1 MNHGSIKAC
10 VAVFVLALSSLAA
23 ETQQAAPDL
32 VLLNGKIFT
41 SDAAHPY
48 VQALAIRGEQIAAT
62 GDSVKINALAG
73 PHTKRI
79 DLGGRTV
86 IPGIND
92 AHNHLG
98 ISPPNRID
106 LEMKSPDPAW
116 PEMKAAIAAAVL
128 KAPKGTFL
136 YGEIAWKIFRD
147 LAVNRDTLDQ
157 VAPNNPVVLQTLT
170 NHAWIMN
177 SAALARAGIRDGQ
190 PDPVGGRFERSPD
203 GRLTGV
209 VREYAVFD
217 VERTLADQ
225 TSEADALA
233 ELRESFAEAV
243 KWGITTIQDM
253 SNDMAPERCV
263 ALLEKMPT
271 PIRVRVMRMPGTT
284 PEGRNLKEGRPVA
297 QSSNPLIRV
306 SGTKWMLDGT
316 PVEGTFAPR
325 DDPATVGYFVL
336 HEQLTFPKNQLATML
351 RESLHDHDQLLLHVS
366 SYPPAAAMMDE
377 MQSAGGTRVW
387 AKQRVRFEH
396 GDGLTPDLIP
406 RVKELGIVVVQ
417 NPSHLT
423 VENLNPDLRDIFESL
438 KVQPLRSLL
447 AAGIPVALGSD
458 GPVNPYL
465 NIMFASLDPNRPSE
479 AISREQAVIAY
490 TLTSAYAEFAE
501 KDEGSLEPGK
511 LADLAVLSQDIFT
524 VEASDLPKTESLL
537 TMVGGKIVFDTK
549 VVTKPLVV
557 TDTSRLSVQPCY
569 GRTMVPSSMRSFPR
583 VSKGVL

>member
-177 SAALARAGIRDGQ
+177 SAALARCWNSRWPAGPGWW
-190 PDPVGGRFERSPD
+190 
-203 GRLTGV
+203 T
-209 VREYAVFD
+209 VRKVTRRKAHRGHPRV
-217 VERTLADQ
+217 
-225 TSEADALA
+225 
-233 ELRESFAEAV
+233 
-243 KWGITTIQDM
+243 
-253 SNDMAPERCV
+253 C
-263 ALLEKMPT
+263 
-271 PIRVRVMRMPGTT
+271 RVRCGAHACRPDQRS
-284 PEGRNLKEGRPVA
+284 GRSCRIAREFCRGR
-297 QSSNPLIRV
+297 Q
-306 SGTKWMLDGT
+306 
-316 PVEGTFAPR
+316 
-325 DDPATVGYFVL
+325 VGD
-336 HEQLTFPKNQLATML
+336 
-351 RESLHDHDQLLLHVS
+351 HDHPGHV
-366 SYPPAAAMMDE
+366 E
-377 MQSAGGTRVW
+377 
-387 AKQRVRFEH
+387 
-396 GDGLTPDLIP
+396 
-406 RVKELGIVVVQ
+406 
-417 NPSHLT
+417 
-423 VENLNPDLRDIFESL
+423 
-438 KVQPLRSLL
+438 
-447 AAGIPVALGSD
+447 
-458 GPVNPYL
+458 
-465 NIMFASLDPNRPSE
+465 
-479 AISREQAVIAY
+479 
-490 TLTSAYAEFAE
+490 
-501 KDEGSLEPGK
+501 
-511 LADLAVLSQDIFT
+511 
-524 VEASDLPKTESLL
+524 
-537 TMVGGKIVFDTK
+537 
-549 VVTKPLVV
+549 
-557 TDTSRLSVQPCY
+557 
-569 GRTMVPSSMRSFPR
+569 
-583 VSKGVL
+583 

>member
-10 VAVFVLALSSLAA
+10 IAVFVLASSSLAA
-23 ETQQAAPDL
+23 ETQPAAPDL

-48 VQALAIRGEQIAAT
+48 VQALAIRGEQITAT

-106 LEMKSPDPAW
+106 LEMKSPDPSW
-116 PEMKAAIAAAVL
+116 PEMKAAIAAAAL
-128 KAPKGTFL
+128 KAPNGTFL
-136 YGEIAWKIFRD
+136 YGGIAWKIFRD

-157 VAPNNPVVLQTLT
+157 ADPNNPVILQTLT
-170 NHAWIMN
+170 NHVWIMN

-209 VREYAVFD
+209 AREYAVFD

-233 ELRESFAEAV
+233 ELREGFAEAV

-284 PEGRNLKEGRPVA
+284 PEGRNIKEGRPVA
-297 QSSNPLIRV
+297 QSSNPLITA

-336 HEQLTFPKNQLATML
+336 HEQLTFPKNQLAAML
-351 RESLHDHDQLLLHVS
+351 RESLHDHVDCCF
-366 SYPPAAAMMDE
+366 
-377 MQSAGGTRVW
+377 TFR
-387 AKQRVRFEH
+387 RIR
-396 GDGLTPDLIP
+396 P
-406 RVKELGIVVVQ
+406 RRQ
-417 NPSHLT
+417 
-423 VENLNPDLRDIFESL
+423 
-438 KVQPLRSLL
+438 
-447 AAGIPVALGSD
+447 
-458 GPVNPYL
+458 
-465 NIMFASLDPNRPSE
+465 
-479 AISREQAVIAY
+479 
-490 TLTSAYAEFAE
+490 
-501 KDEGSLEPGK
+501 
-511 LADLAVLSQDIFT
+511 
-524 VEASDLPKTESLL
+524 
-537 TMVGGKIVFDTK
+537 
-549 VVTKPLVV
+549 
-557 TDTSRLSVQPCY
+557 
-569 GRTMVPSSMRSFPR
+569 
-583 VSKGVL
+583 

>member
-1 MNHGSIKAC
+1 MNSGSIKTC
-10 VAVFVLALSSLAA
+10 IAVIFLVLSRAA
-23 ETQQAAPDL
+23 DCQQAAPDL

-48 VQALAIRGEQIAAT
+48 VQALAVRGERITAT
-62 GDSVKINALAG
+62 GDSAKIRALVG
-73 PHTKRI
+73 PHTKEI

-98 ISPPNRID
+98 IAPPNHID
-106 LEMKSPDPAW
+106 LELNGPDPAW

-128 KAPKGTFL
+128 KAPKGAFINGT
-136 YGEIAWKIFRD
+136 IAWKILRD
-147 LAVNRDTLDQ
+147 LAVDRDTLDQ
-157 VAPNNPVVLQTLT
+157 VAPDNPVILQTLT

-177 SAALARAGIRDGQ
+177 STALAEAGIREDQ

-209 VREYAVFD
+209 IREYAVFD
-217 VERTLADQ
+217 VERTFANQ

-233 ELRESFAEAV
+233 ELRNSFSEAL

-253 SNDMAPERCV
+253 SNDMPPERCV

-271 PIRVRVMRMPGTT
+271 PIRIRVMRMPGTT
-284 PEGRNLKEGRPVA
+284 PAGRDIKEGRPMP
-297 QSSNPLIRV
+297 QSSNPLITV

-325 DDPATVGYFVL
+325 NDSETVGYFVL
-336 HEQLTFPKNQLATML
+336 HEQLTFPKDQLTSML
-351 RESLHDHDQLLLHVS
+351 KESLHDHDQLMVHVS
-366 SYPPAAAMMDE
+366 SYPPAAAMLDE
-377 MQSAGGTRVW
+377 MQSAGGMQVW

-396 GDGLTPDLIP
+396 GDGLTLDLIP
-406 RVKELGIVVVQ
+406 RVKQLGIVVVQ

-423 VENLNPDLRDIFESL
+423 VENLSPDLHGIIENL

-458 GPVNPYL
+458 GPTNPYL

-479 AISREQAVIAY
+479 AITREQAVIAY

-501 KDEGSLEPGK
+501 KDKGSLEPGK
-511 LADLAVLSQDIFT
+511 LADLAVLSHDIFT
-524 VEASDLPKTESLL
+524 VDASELPKTESVL
-537 TMVGGKIVFDTK
+537 TMVGGKIMYDGK
-549 VVTKPLVV
+549 VIPA
-557 TDTSRLSVQPCY
+557 Q
-569 GRTMVPSSMRSFPR
+569 
-583 VSKGVL
+583 